1 MPPMMN
7 GRTRNK
13 EKGDLKSLNKLFKY
27 TKKYH
32 IAIIVA
38 FVCAIVSAVCTIIGP
53 SFLSDLTN
61 VIQAGLI
68 GKDIDMSEVTRLSI
82 TLLSLYSLGAII
94 AFVQQFIMATVTQ
107 RTANSLRSDIN
118 KKINTLPL
126 AFFDSSS
133 TGDVLS
139 IVTND
144 VDTISQ
150 TLSSSI
156 ANFVSAVVL
165 FFGVIIMMFVK
176 NWILALTVILSSV
189 IGFMLMGL
197 ILSKSQVYFN
207 RKQEYLGKMNG
218 HIEEIYTNHNVVKAY
233 NSVENEKTKF
243 DAFNEGLY
251 INNWKSQ
258 FLSGLM
264 MPLMGFIGNFSYVMI
279 FIVGVAIS
287 ISSPSFLKFGTIIAF
302 TIYARLFNQ
311 PLNTISQSMTNLQQT
326 SAASKRVFN
335 ILQMQ
340 DMENEDGKI
349 SHIDS
354 VKGNI
359 DFENVSF
366 RYLEDKPIINNFS
379 VSIKSG
385 QKVAIVGPTG
395 AGKTTIVNLLMRFYD
410 INSGTIK
417 IDGISTKD
425 MRRECVHDMFD
436 MILQDTWLFNGTL
449 RENLAYNKTGVSD
462 DDLLR
467 VCKAVGLSH
476 LVESLPNGLDTV
488 LDEKASLS
496 EGQKQQLTIARAMI
510 KDAPLL
516 ILDEATSNV
525 DTRTE
530 LIIQNAMDK
539 LTENRTS
546 FVIAHRLST
555 IKNANII
562 LVINHGDIVE
572 MGNHQELLA
581 KNGFY
586 ADLYNSQF
594 QSFGN
599 E

>member
-61 VIQAGLI
+61 VIQAGLM

-107 RTANSLRSDIN
+107 RTANCLRSDIN

-302 TIYARLFNQ
+302 TIYARL
-311 PLNTISQSMTNLQQT
+311 L
-326 SAASKRVFN
+326 
-335 ILQMQ
+335 
-340 DMENEDGKI
+340 
-349 SHIDS
+349 
-354 VKGNI
+354 
-359 DFENVSF
+359 
-366 RYLEDKPIINNFS
+366 IN
-379 VSIKSG
+379 
-385 QKVAIVGPTG
+385 
-395 AGKTTIVNLLMRFYD
+395 
-410 INSGTIK
+410 
-417 IDGISTKD
+417 
-425 MRRECVHDMFD
+425 H
-436 MILQDTWLFNGTL
+436 
-449 RENLAYNKTGVSD
+449 
-462 DDLLR
+462 
-467 VCKAVGLSH
+467 
-476 LVESLPNGLDTV
+476 
-488 LDEKASLS
+488 
-496 EGQKQQLTIARAMI
+496 
-510 KDAPLL
+510 L
-516 ILDEATSNV
+516 ILFLN
-525 DTRTE
+525 
-530 LIIQNAMDK
+530 L
-539 LTENRTS
+539 
-546 FVIAHRLST
+546 
-555 IKNANII
+555 
-562 LVINHGDIVE
+562 
-572 MGNHQELLA
+572 
-581 KNGFY
+581 
-586 ADLYNSQF
+586 
-594 QSFGN
+594 
-599 E
+599 